1 MKIRR
6 LLENAEDVKKLA
18 NRLAK
23 CPQVQALDDAKEKEA
38 WTLAHSFSDIE
49 ESLVALLEGQ
59 LPRLV
64 EHELEPSEVHDLLL
78 EIGEELRHVL
88 YHIKDPKFYKYLQQ
102 EGR

>member
-1 MKIRR
+1 MRIRR
-6 LLENAEDVKKLA
+6 ILENAEDVKKLA

-64 EHELEPSEVHDLLL
+64 EQELEPSEVHDLLL